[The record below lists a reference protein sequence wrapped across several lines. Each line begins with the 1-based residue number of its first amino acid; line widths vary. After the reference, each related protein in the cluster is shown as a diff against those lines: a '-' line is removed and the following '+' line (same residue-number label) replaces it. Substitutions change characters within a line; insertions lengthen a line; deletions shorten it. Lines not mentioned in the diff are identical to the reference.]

1 METVTIPKKLAS
13 RGDLVVI
20 PRVEYEALKA
30 HLREVA
36 VIEPLIP
43 SDPIDPDFGLELSVK
58 AKRRLRS
65 VLKRKG
71 KTVPL
76 SVLLKKYA

>member
-1 METVTIPKKLAS
+1 METITIPKKLAAY
-13 RGDLVVI
+13 GDLIVI
-20 PRVEYEALKA
+20 PRVEYEALKSRQ
-30 HLREVA
+30 REAA

-43 SDPIDPDFGLELSVK
+43 SDPNDPDFGLELSAK
-58 AKRRLRS
+58 AKRRLRAA
-65 VLKRKG
+65 LKTKS

>member
-1 METVTIPKKLAS
+1 METIAIPKKLAAY
-13 RGDLVVI
+13 GDLIVI
-20 PRVEYEALKA
+20 PRIEYEALQALKK
-30 HLREVA
+30 ETS

-43 SDPIDPDFGLELSVK
+43 SDSNDPDFGLELSAK
-58 AKRRLRS
+58 AKRRLRAA
-65 VLKRKG
+65 LKRRS